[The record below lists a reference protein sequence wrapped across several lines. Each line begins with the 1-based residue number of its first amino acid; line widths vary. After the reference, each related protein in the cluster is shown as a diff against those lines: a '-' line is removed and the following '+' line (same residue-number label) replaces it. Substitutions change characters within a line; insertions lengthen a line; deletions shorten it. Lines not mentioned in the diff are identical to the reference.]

1 MDDEVGPVPLPTGG
15 SSSAPGSSLQTS
27 NPGGEGIATSEDLM
41 KHFGLSDV
49 LNELRSR
56 KLRSSFMNYITELPT
71 DKVPLRPRCP
81 GGLLTMIA
89 NQPVNEDERL
99 LEEFDERVLRAALTL
114 KENGEPVKL
123 PAWLDEEQPWG
134 DDERKK
140 KKKDKKKKKKKKK
153 RKRGG
158 DDDDGRLDEDER
170 RLRKKRK

>member
-1 MDDEVGPVPLPTGG
+1 MGAA
-15 SSSAPGSSLQTS
+15 S
-27 NPGGEGIATSEDLM
+27 SEDLM
-41 KHFGLSDV
+41 KHFGLGDV
-49 LNELRSR
+49 LTELRSR

-71 DKVPLRPRCP
+71 DKVPLKPRCP
-81 GGLLTMIA
+81 GGLLTPIA
-89 NQPVNEDERL
+89 NQPVNEDERV

-114 KENGEPVKL
+114 KEDPTAVTM

-153 RKRGG
+153 RKRGV
-158 DDDDGRLDEDER
+158 DDDGRLDEEER